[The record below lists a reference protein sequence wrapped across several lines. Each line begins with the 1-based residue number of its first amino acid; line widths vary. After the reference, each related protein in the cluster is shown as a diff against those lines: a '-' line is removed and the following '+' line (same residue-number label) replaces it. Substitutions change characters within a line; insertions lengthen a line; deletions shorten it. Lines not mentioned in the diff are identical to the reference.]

1 MLTKEQI
8 AKAVAN
14 LKDNKIIILPTD
26 TIYGLSSIV
35 NITNKIRIN
44 ELKKADKNKELITLF
59 SKYKQLK
66 NVVKIDKEIKKFIKT
81 HQNTTIILKT
91 QNGTIALRRPK
102 RKDLNKIIN
111 QVGLIY
117 STSVNTHGAAPLFSQ
132 FELKTFH
139 KTVNLYFDREYNATP
154 SRIFDWENK
163 VWVR

>member
-8 AKAVAN
+8 ANAVAN
-14 LKDNKIIILPTD
+14 LKDNRIIILPTD

-35 NITNKIRIN
+35 NSTNKIRIN
-44 ELKKADKNKELITLF
+44 ELKKAEKNKELITLF

-102 RKDLNKIIN
+102 RKDLNKILN

-117 STSVNTHGAAPLFSQ
+117 STSVNTHGEPPLFSQ
-132 FELKTFH
+132 SELKKFH
-139 KTVNLYFDREYNATP
+139 KTVNLYFDQEYNAAP

-163 VWVR
+163 IWVR